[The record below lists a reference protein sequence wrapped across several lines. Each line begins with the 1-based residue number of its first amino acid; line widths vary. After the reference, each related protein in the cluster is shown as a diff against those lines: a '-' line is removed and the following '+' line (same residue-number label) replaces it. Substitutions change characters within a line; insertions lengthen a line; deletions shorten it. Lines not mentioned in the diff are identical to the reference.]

1 MLTECMNTTAENT
14 TEKKYEER
22 KEATNPFWGQPG
34 GSRARSLEAAM
45 GDRSLGL
52 SWLSYLEK

>member
-34 GSRARSLEAAM
+34 GSREL
-45 GDRSLGL
+45 
-52 SWLSYLEK
+52 